1 MLWKSLYNPQPA
13 NIAKKN
19 LKRPCQLLRN
29 ISQFDPKS
37 RYFSISSRILAETEC
52 LGQVTFEIEHE
63 KETFAEKQTV
73 QLILEFHFNKIALNC
88 QKYGLLAPHHTNNQ
102 ENGLC
107 Y

>member
-1 MLWKSLYNPQPA
+1 MLWKNLSIQSTASKYC
-13 NIAKKN
+13 KN
-19 LKRPCQLLRN
+19 SKRPCQLLKN

-37 RYFSISSRILAETEC
+37 RYFSISSRILAETEF

-73 QLILEFHFNKIALNC
+73 QLILEFHFNKTALNC